1 MVLLSTFRIFAISF
15 CLTPSSSRDSM
26 RSRPARPRW
35 TNDFFI
41 QLHFTGVAFQKL
53 IFTDLAPRRLLTK
66 NINFGYRKQFYE
78 NQIFVPCCITP
89 YYSIGV
95 SHPLANRKQSKS
107 SRTENKIRNHSGHP
121 ARKIASSYYFLP

>member
-1 MVLLSTFRIFAISF
+1 MKVSRIFAISF

-53 IFTDLAPRRLLTK
+53 IF
-66 NINFGYRKQFYE
+66 INSPMDSEERINMIGKDSKI
-78 NQIFVPCCITP
+78 QIF
-89 YYSIGV
+89 
-95 SHPLANRKQSKS
+95 KQYIEK
-107 SRTENKIRNHSGHP
+107 K
-121 ARKIASSYYFLP
+121 